1 MEKAISSQDLAP
13 HTPEEGG
20 FAFFFYD
27 LAWHQ
32 ACHLCDLAINAW
44 LFAVVVGCGLLF
56 KMELSAIG
64 GLPCLMSFPTT
75 RPQQPR
81 WGH

>member
-1 MEKAISSQDLAP
+1 MEKAISSQDLAR

-44 LFAVVVGCGLLF
+44 LFAVVVGC
-56 KMELSAIG
+56 
-64 GLPCLMSFPTT
+64 
-75 RPQQPR
+75 
-81 WGH
+81 

>member
-1 MEKAISSQDLAP
+1 MKTPQKAQASVQPSLYVSVGWLGGTFLLIMEKAISSQDLAP

-44 LFAVVVGCGLLF
+44 LFAVVVGC
-56 KMELSAIG
+56 
-64 GLPCLMSFPTT
+64 
-75 RPQQPR
+75 
-81 WGH
+81 